1 MCSEVVE
8 NSLTL
13 PCRHRF
19 CRQCVTAYLESKI
32 NDGIIDITCPDLAPA
47 PADGQDGAADVG
59 CPELLDEALICEMI
73 SAEALHKYERRKAQ
87 NADPNLRECP
97 GAPGAGGCGE
107 LVQVRK
113 GKFGRGVRH
122 DMTCQKCNHTFC
134 LVHSNAHLGRSCRE
148 YELAERE
155 KDRANK
161 AAIAEFCKPCPRCKT
176 MTEKN
181 NGCVRHCKN
190 NPRRAAR
197 VRTRLGSL
205 FSYACRTT

>member
-47 PADGQDGAADVG
+47 PAEGQDGAADVG

-113 GKFGRGVRH
+113 GKFGRGIRH
-122 DMTCQKCNHTFC
+122 DMTCGKCGHTFC
-134 LVHSNAHLGRSCRE
+134 ASC
-148 YELAERE
+148 LAPWLT
-155 KDRANK
+155 RAQT
-161 AAIAEFCKPCPRCKT
+161 CPVCRAPACCLSVQ
-176 MTEKN
+176 E
-181 NGCVRHCKN
+181 VSW
-190 NPRRAAR
+190 PRK
-197 VRTRLGSL
+197 
-205 FSYACRTT
+205 